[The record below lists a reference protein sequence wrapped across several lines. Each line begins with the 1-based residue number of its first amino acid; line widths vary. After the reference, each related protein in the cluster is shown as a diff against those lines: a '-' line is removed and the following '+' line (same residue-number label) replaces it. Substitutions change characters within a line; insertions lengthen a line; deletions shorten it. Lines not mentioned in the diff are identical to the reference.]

1 MNDGRGP
8 LVFKI
13 SGQIHHRIGAM
24 LPLDGQSPK
33 FIQLYVY
40 DTSSE
45 VENRIALLDHEDR
58 RELDLDPTIVQ
69 YLATMLDAHNS
80 FAQQFRMARYR
91 LADDDAEDFVIRIVG
106 PKDGDPPQYSLPT
119 TDQLAMLVVGDFSLD
134 AFQRDIIVQKQTGD
148 LHQISALHPA
158 FMALQYPLLFP
169 YAERGW

>member
-8 LVFKI
+8 PVFKI

-24 LPLDGQSPK
+24 QPPDGHSPK

-45 VENRIALLDHEDR
+45 VDNRIASLDHEDR
-58 RELDLDPTIVQ
+58 RESDLDPTIVQ
-69 YLATMLDAHNS
+69 SLATMLDTHNS
-80 FAQQFRMARYR
+80 FAQQFRMARDK
-91 LADDDAEDFVIRIVG
+91 LADNDAEDFVIRIVG

-134 AFQRDIIVQKQTGD
+134 AF
-148 LHQISALHPA
+148 
-158 FMALQYPLLFP
+158 
-169 YAERGW
+169 